1 MQETTGK
8 SLSQLAG
15 ELVVDGLNARRATNP
30 DASAVDLLKRALV
43 CWKLLECEA
52 TVRLCVR
59 QSPFWVAIA
68 QSYGLSKSRFM
79 T

>member
-1 MQETTGK
+1 MPTSKPRLQIVMEPEVYQELQAMQESTGR

-43 CWKLLECEA
+43 MLEA
-52 TVRLCVR
+52 
-59 QSPFWVAIA
+59 
-68 QSYGLSKSRFM
+68 G
-79 T
+79 

>member
-1 MQETTGK
+1 MPTARPRLQVVFDPAIYKELQAMQESTGK

-43 CWKLLECEA
+43 MLEA
-52 TVRLCVR
+52 
-59 QSPFWVAIA
+59 P
-68 QSYGLSKSRFM
+68 
-79 T
+79 

>member
-1 MQETTGK
+1 MPTARPRLQVVFDPAIYKELQDLQESTGK

-43 CWKLLECEA
+43 MLEA
-52 TVRLCVR
+52 
-59 QSPFWVAIA
+59 P
-68 QSYGLSKSRFM
+68 
-79 T
+79 

>member
-1 MQETTGK
+1 MPTSKPRLQIVMEPEVYQELQAMQESTGR

-43 CWKLLECEA
+43 MLEA
-52 TVRLCVR
+52 
-59 QSPFWVAIA
+59 P
-68 QSYGLSKSRFM
+68 
-79 T
+79 